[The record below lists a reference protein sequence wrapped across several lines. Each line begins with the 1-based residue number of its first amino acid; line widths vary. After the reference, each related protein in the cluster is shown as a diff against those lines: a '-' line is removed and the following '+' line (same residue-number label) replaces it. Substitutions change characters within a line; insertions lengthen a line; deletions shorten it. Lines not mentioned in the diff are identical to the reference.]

1 MPADTADTA
10 AADTAAA
17 EPQVRYRL
25 DGYAAE
31 IALNRPAALNAMTDE
46 MVAQLHEA
54 LDRTV
59 SDGARALLVRA
70 EGRGFCAGRDITGA
84 EPGVEDG
91 GQVLLETF
99 NPLMRKVAAL
109 SFPTIAAVQGACLGT
124 GLGLALACDVILAAD
139 NAKFGSPFGKIGAV
153 LDSGGHKAFVER
165 MGPAVS
171 LDLIYS
177 GRFLSGAEAAALG
190 LVSRCVPADELLQTA
205 REYAA
210 AVAKGPVRAFAES
223 KALVRAV
230 GDQPTSLKRVLE
242 LEAAAQTR
250 ASRTKDYVEGF
261 NAFLQRR
268 EPNFRGE

>member
-1 MPADTADTA
+1 MTDA
-10 AADTAAA
+10 AP
-17 EPQVRYRL
+17 EPVLEATYAI

-31 IALNRPAALNAMTDE
+31 ITLNRPAALNAMTDE
-46 MVAQLHEA
+46 MVAQLHDA
-54 LDRTV
+54 LNRCV
-59 SDGARALLVRA
+59 ADGARALLVRA

-91 GQVLLETF
+91 GQVLSDTF
-99 NPLMRKVAAL
+99 NPLMRAVAAL
-109 SFPTIAAVQGACLGT
+109 PFPTIAAVQGACLGT

-165 MGPAVS
+165 LGPAVA

-177 GRFLSGAEAAALG
+177 GRFLSGGEAAAAG
-190 LVSRCVPADELLQTA
+190 LVSRCVPADDLLDTA
-205 REYAA
+205 RAYAA

-223 KALVRAV
+223 KALVRHV
-230 GDQPTSLKRVLE
+230 SDQPTSLDRVLH

-250 ASRTKDYVEGF
+250 ASRTQDYVEGF
-261 NAFLQRR
+261 TAFLQRR
-268 EPNFRGE
+268 EPTFRGE